1 MKPTLITPIFLA
13 LALPLFS
20 QNWLAEGQTWEYDM
34 DGGWLPWLYGKHVLQ
49 VEGDEVVEG
58 ITCKRLVQY
67 QPDGT
72 TEEYFAYHEQG
83 RVYALNPYWDYF
95 QKVYDFNLE
104 PGDTVFF
111 YGDRKYVIDLVGF
124 GPVAGAN
131 RKYQVVRLSGDL
143 DEGTYVIAEGIGL
156 VSMVDPPYPPEFVCN
171 FFFINQ
177 SFCDAGVDGR
187 SYRFRCF
194 TEGDLVYDP
203 LGLCTLNNVETL
215 HSPTL
220 NIFPNPAGSQFT
232 LQYEGSTAASGLL
245 RVFDAMGRMILE
257 TEKTLPAT
265 VSVEGWPAGSYQ
277 VLFFGEKVTVTVRG
291 RVVVP

>member
-1 MKPTLITPIFLA
+1 MKPKLITPIFLA

-83 RVYALNPYWDYF
+83 RVYVLNPYWDNF

-111 YGDRKYVIDLVGF
+111 YGDRKYVIELVGF
-124 GPVAGAN
+124 GPVAGAD
-131 RKYQVVRLSGDL
+131 RKYQIIHLLGDL
-143 DEGTYVIAEGIGL
+143 DQGTYVIAEGIGL
-156 VSMVDPPYPPEFVCN
+156 MAKIGSPWPPEYDCN
-171 FFFINQ
+171 FFFMNH
-177 SFCDAGVDGR
+177 SFCDAGLDGR

-194 TEGDLVYDP
+194 TEGDITYDP
-203 LGLCTLNNVETL
+203 FGMCTLSSVEGL
-215 HSPTL
+215 HSQKL
-220 NIFPNPAGSQFT
+220 NIFPNPAQSQFT
-232 LQYEGSTAASGLL
+232 LQFEGNPNEYGLL
-245 RVFDAMGRMILE
+245 RVFDATGRMMLE
-257 TEKTLPAT
+257 APKTLPAT
-265 VSVEGWPAGSYQ
+265 VSTEGWPAGSYQ
-277 VLFFGEKVTVTVRG
+277 VLFFGEKVTVRG
-291 RVVVP
+291 RVVIP